1 MENKIA
7 NNDNN
12 NINYEKVSI
21 NSRVCMEII
30 ISYMYIKN
38 KIHEILGLI
47 TLKQLI
53 LCTRVF
59 VVSN

>member
-12 NINYEKVSI
+12 NYEKVSI
-21 NSRVCMEII
+21 NSRVLCMEII

-38 KIHEILGLI
+38 KIHEIWGLI

-53 LCTRVF
+53 LSTLVF
-59 VVSN
+59 VVRN